1 MIAPSISSEI
11 IHHRT
16 PRRVKA
22 IVDRI
27 LLEAVLRCGH
37 RGGSRLLFRRTL
49 NETAA
54 DAGTDQWSVGARCKV
69 RTRVAANGGVPAA
82 HACAVGCNGGVAAA
96 HACAVGC
103 NGGVAAAHAC
113 AVGCNGG
120 VPAAHACAVGCNG
133 AAPPRAEGRP
143 RDSLSSA

>member
-37 RGGSRLLFRRTL
+37 RSGSRLLRRRTL
-49 NETAA
+49 HETTA
-54 DAGTDQWSVGARCKV
+54 DAGGA
-69 RTRVAANGGVPAA
+69 TGPP
-82 HACAVGCNGGVAAA
+82 GVARR
-96 HACAVGC
+96 
-103 NGGVAAAHAC
+103 
-113 AVGCNGG
+113 
-120 VPAAHACAVGCNG
+120 
-133 AAPPRAEGRP
+133 AAPVTVF
-143 RDSLSSA
+143 SSA